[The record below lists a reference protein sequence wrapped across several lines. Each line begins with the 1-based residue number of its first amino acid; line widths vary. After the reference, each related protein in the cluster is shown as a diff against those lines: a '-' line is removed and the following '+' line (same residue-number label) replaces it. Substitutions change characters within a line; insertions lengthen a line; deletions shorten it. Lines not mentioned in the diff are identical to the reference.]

1 MNGNGTPPATSKV
14 NLADYIT
21 SDEAAEISGYHV
33 NYIRRIMRAGKI
45 KGRKAGLVW
54 LIERESLH
62 AYMDLVESLG
72 NRRFGPGGIE
82 RAIHEEQH
90 SEK

>member
-1 MNGNGTPPATSKV
+1 MTNNSTPKATDWA

-21 SDEAAEISGYHV
+21 ADEAAEISGYDVQHV
-33 NYIRRIMRAGKI
+33 RRLMRAQKI

-62 AYMDLVESLG
+62 AYLAKVEALG
-72 NRRFGPGGIE
+72 SKKFVGIP
-82 RAIHEEQH
+82 QH
-90 SEK
+90 NE